1 VPGCQALSD
10 NSVLKIGIQIRV
22 GDRTLVKGRRDFT
35 PLAQY
40 DAFFDCA
47 AQLEASRR
55 ASPRQRVLYYL
66 ISDSVRLRKLAVA
79 ALGPKL
85 VTSLDVPVQ
94 HSRKE
99 YDLSEEGLRRGFE
112 SAAAEMW
119 LFSLTNYQIITLH
132 SGFGRLGA
140 YMSGRFHQVY
150 DIDVVQ
156 GQQTPPPLRSCS
168 PYDYAS
174 IEYISLNSTGL
185 GATGL

>member
-1 VPGCQALSD
+1 MPAWQALSD
-10 NSVLKIGIQIRV
+10 HSVLKIGIQIRV
-22 GDRTLVKGRRDFT
+22 GDRTLAKGRRDFT
-35 PLAQY
+35 GLVQY

-47 AQLEASRR
+47 AQLEANRR
-55 ASPRQRVLYYL
+55 ASPKQRVLYYM
-66 ISDSVRLRKLAVA
+66 ISDSVRLRKLASA

-99 YDLSEEGLRRGFE
+99 YRLTEDGMRRGFA

-119 LFSLTNYQIITLH
+119 LFSLTDYQIITLH

-156 GQQTPPPLRSCS
+156 EQQTAPPLRSCS

>member
-1 VPGCQALSD
+1 V
-10 NSVLKIGIQIRV
+10 
-22 GDRTLVKGRRDFT
+22 
-35 PLAQY
+35 QY

-47 AQLEASRR
+47 AQLEAGRR
-55 ASPRQRVLYYL
+55 ASPQQPVLYYL
-66 ISDSVRLRKLAVA
+66 ISDSVRLRQLAAA

-94 HSRKE
+94 HSRMQE
-99 YDLSEEGLRRGFE
+99 SMRDALARRGFQ

-150 DIDVVQ
+150 DIDFVQ
-156 GQQTPPPLRSCS
+156 NQQTPPPRRACS
-168 PYDYAS
+168 AYDYAS

-185 GATGL
+185 GAGGL